1 MSEDK
6 NLQYIDGKVVYLIEH
21 PEGPIKIGVSND
33 PERRL
38 KDINSMSPY
47 ESEVVG
53 VINAEEPFE
62 AESNLHDKFDTE
74 QLSGEW
80 FDLYDYQIGYLKQLS
95 DLNGRELERQLKSAE
110 EQKEN
115 ALKEAAMR

>member
-21 PEGPIKIGVSND
+21 PKGPIKIGVSND

-38 KDINSMSPY
+38 ENINSMSPFD
-47 ESEVVG
+47 SEVIG

-62 AESNLHDKFDTE
+62 AEANLHKKYEPE
-74 QLSGEW
+74 QISGEW
-80 FDLYDYQIGYLKQLS
+80 FDLYDYQIGHLKQLS

-110 EQKEN
+110 EQKEE
-115 ALKEAAMR
+115 ALKEAAVR